1 LVPNKHFQFG
11 GGLQE
16 TLLHPIVLVALVV
29 SAILILVLPRKYV
42 IVPVLFTSLAVPMAQ
57 QIVVGGL
64 HLFVM
69 RLIILVGCARMLI
82 AAMSSKEE
90 LLAGGFNVVDKWFT
104 LWAIFRTLATLIL
117 YASMPAVIGEGAF
130 LWDVI
135 GGYFLFRFLIRDVE
149 DITRSAK
156 VLAVVAVIA
165 ACGMFYEKIH
175 FQNVFGLIGGVPII
189 PTIRMGTIR
198 AQGPFMHAI
207 LAGTFGAT
215 VAPLFFW
222 LWKIAKSKFLA
233 VLGFISSV
241 VIVVAA
247 ASSTALMTLG
257 AGIFGICFWPFRKKM
272 RKVRWGIVILLIS
285 LHLVM
290 KAPVWF
296 VISHIDIVGGNS
308 SYQRAFLIDQFI
320 RHFGDW
326 WLLGTFQSDS
336 WGFDMWDHTN
346 QFVAEGESGGLAT
359 LICFIAMIS
368 VSFGMLG
375 KARKAVEG
383 DNEKEWMVW
392 ILGAAL
398 FAHVV
403 GYFGI
408 SYFDQTRVAWFALL
422 AMISAATAPIL
433 ASQAATETVSAGG
446 FLAPRFANRPAL
458 ARTAA
463 TGVPSFRWDSKRRD
477 A

>member
-1 LVPNKHFQFG
+1 MVPKHFQFG

-16 TLLHPIVLVALVV
+16 TLLHPIVLVAMVV
-29 SAILILVLPRKYV
+29 SAILILFLPRKYV
-42 IVPVLFTSLAVPMAQ
+42 IVPVLFTSLVVPMAQ

-69 RLIILVGCARMLI
+69 RIIILVGCARMLI
-82 AAMSSKEE
+82 AKASSQEE

-104 LWAIFRTLATLIL
+104 LWAIFRTLTTLIL

-130 LWDVI
+130 LWDVF
-135 GGYFLFRFLIRDVE
+135 GGYFLFRFLIRDRD

-165 ACGMFYEKIH
+165 AAGMFYEKIH
-175 FQNVFGLIGGVPII
+175 FQNVFGLIGGVPIL

-207 LAGTFGAT
+207 LAGTFGGT

-222 LWKIAKSKFLA
+222 LWKVAKSKFLA
-233 VLGFISSV
+233 VIGFVSSA

-247 ASSTALMTLG
+247 ASSTALMAFG
-257 AGIFGICFWPFRKKM
+257 AGIFALCFWPLRKKM
-272 RKVRWGIVILLIS
+272 RTVRWGIVILLIS

-336 WGFDMWDHTN
+336 WGIDMWDHTN
-346 QFVAEGESGGLAT
+346 QFVAEGESGGLIT
-359 LICFIAMIS
+359 LYCFIAMIS
-368 VSFGMLG
+368 VSFGMIG
-375 KARKAVEG
+375 KARKAIEG
-383 DNEKEWMVW
+383 DKEKEWMLW
-392 ILGAAL
+392 ILGATL

-422 AMISAATAPIL
+422 AMISAAAYPMLAPQKVEEIAPDAL
-433 ASQAATETVSAGG
+433 RLG
-446 FLAPRFANRPAL
+446 PRFAKRSPSLPYPA
-458 ARTAA
+458 AGRFAS
-463 TGVPSFRWDSKRRD
+463 PR
-477 A
+477 